1 MNKLKKDNVLNFPS
15 KMTEIEREV
24 EAIVFAA
31 AEPLSIET
39 IETKISKNTDVLK
52 ILQKLQTFYTNR
64 GINLVCISNKW
75 SFRTAQNLSSLM
87 SQQKTVEKK
96 LSKAAIETLAIIVYH
111 QPVTRAEIE
120 EIRGVAF
127 GTNTLEILMELN
139 WVKPQ
144 GRKDIPGKPIQYG
157 TTDDFLSH
165 FNLQKLSDLPTVDEL
180 GTAGLIDTSSVDA
193 SIFGTGKFYKEKQED
208 NEAEESVDA
217 VDTAKA
223 ELDTLVN
230 NEATLSEEFK
240 EKTAVI
246 FEAAVKSKLSDEI
259 DRLETQYKEE
269 LAEEVSSTK
278 SELVEK
284 VDSYLNYVVENWI
297 KENEIAIENGLRT
310 EIAEGFMDK
319 LKDLFTESY
328 IQVPESKVDLVD
340 ELAEQVEEL
349 ETKLNETT
357 QKVIDQSGEIEE
369 MTKDR
374 IINESASDLADTQ
387 VEKLKSLVN
396 DLDFENEE
404 KFKEKVDTIKEA
416 HFSQETGSSDESPM
430 IEEDGHDEVM
440 ETSPNMER
448 YVSTLKKTVSKN

>member
-208 NEAEESVDA
+208 
-217 VDTAKA
+217 K
-223 ELDTLVN
+223 
-230 NEATLSEEFK
+230 
-240 EKTAVI
+240 
-246 FEAAVKSKLSDEI
+246 
-259 DRLETQYKEE
+259 
-269 LAEEVSSTK
+269 
-278 SELVEK
+278 
-284 VDSYLNYVVENWI
+284 
-297 KENEIAIENGLRT
+297 KENIYSDI
-310 EIAEGFMDK
+310 
-319 LKDLFTESY
+319 
-328 IQVPESKVDLVD
+328 D
-340 ELAEQVEEL
+340 EM
-349 ETKLNETT
+349 LN
-357 QKVIDQSGEIEE
+357 
-369 MTKDR
+369 
-374 IINESASDLADTQ
+374 
-387 VEKLKSLVN
+387 
-396 DLDFENEE
+396 
-404 KFKEKVDTIKEA
+404 
-416 HFSQETGSSDESPM
+416 
-430 IEEDGHDEVM
+430 
-440 ETSPNMER
+440 
-448 YVSTLKKTVSKN
+448 STLKTESEE